1 MKVSFGG
8 IAVSSILYLLV
19 VAVGGGGRYVDA
31 TDATAAGMENG
42 DVDNNDLN
50 NVKLSSTSTS
60 ASSSSNSN
68 DANRRN
74 KVGKEKLDT
83 IRQRIQNRLNEYPSD
98 KRDTRRSYRTSR
110 SLEGHNDT
118 TTNDDDDDGE
128 VDPCQ
133 MGYEKRWY
141 YNGFT
146 LFPTSL
152 FQECVES
159 LHIDPGN
166 MMEHLYSLHLLFQQY
181 Q

>member
-1 MKVSFGG
+1 MALTTITHTMKVCSGG

-19 VAVGGGGRYVDA
+19 AAVVGGGRYVDA
-31 TDATAAGMENG
+31 TASAAGMDNY
-42 DVDNNDLN
+42 DVDNNDLDE
-50 NVKLSSTSTS
+50 VKLST
-60 ASSSSNSN
+60 SSSSHSN
-68 DANRRN
+68 AANRRN

-83 IRQRIQNRLNEYPSD
+83 IRQQIQNRLDEYPSD
-98 KRDTRRSYRTSR
+98 KRDARRSYRKSR
-110 SLEGHNDT
+110 SLEGHDT
-118 TTNDDDDDGE
+118 TVDDEE

-159 LHIDPGN
+159 LHIDPGK